1 MTPIAQCMHNIF
13 EEIRKIETFSPAISN
28 VLLEF
33 FHLALNTLEAMNQ
46 NGHREKIDITEQLDL
61 ISRIFSIDLDLL
73 LKEHVKQHGLLLDI
87 GASSKEPDQTT
98 LEFITGDLDDYERFL
113 AQNKAKESL
122 EFLGKN
128 L

>member
-73 LKEHVKQHGLLLDI
+73 LKEHVKQHLDS